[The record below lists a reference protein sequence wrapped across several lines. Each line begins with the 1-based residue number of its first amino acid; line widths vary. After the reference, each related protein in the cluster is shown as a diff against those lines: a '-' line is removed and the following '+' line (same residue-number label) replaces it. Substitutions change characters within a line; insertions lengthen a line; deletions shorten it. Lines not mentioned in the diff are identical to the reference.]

1 MPGLQPGAFA
11 AQRHLTDEILGAL
24 LGGQDS
30 NLQLGSYPGWLTATC
45 LTIRLT
51 SEQSI
56 KKTSAVFSATQVKLT
71 VLLPPVIG
79 FPCGTGYPHLRNMD
93 RGRVVPLSFKSSFS
107 CQRSKWLFE
116 CATKT
121 FRAVSLS
128 LLRGRSSLSATPS
141 NLFHLEC
148 SRSR

>member
-71 VLLPPVIG
+71 VLLPLVNRLPVRDWLPASPQYGQGKGCSPILQI
-79 FPCGTGYPHLRNMD
+79 FFQLSKIK
-93 RGRVVPLSFKSSFS
+93 VVF
-107 CQRSKWLFE
+107 
-116 CATKT
+116 
-121 FRAVSLS
+121 
-128 LLRGRSSLSATPS
+128 
-141 NLFHLEC
+141 
-148 SRSR
+148 